1 MLKLLIPV
9 DGSEHSQHAIEAVAK
24 LAQAQAQLEL
34 ILLHVASPP
43 AFYGELTPAGFQELD
58 SAVRTNQARVLEG
71 AAKMASDCGLK
82 VIASK
87 GVTGMVAPE
96 IVRMAS
102 ESGVDQIVMGT
113 RGMGA
118 LGGVLLGSVAQ
129 RVVHMAAVPVLLVK

>member
-24 LAQAQAQLEL
+24 LAKAQARLEL

-43 AFYGELTPAGFQELD
+43 AFYGELTPAGFEELD
-58 SAVRTNQARVLEG
+58 SAVRANQTSVLET
-71 AAKMASDCGLK
+71 ATRMAKDCGLN

-96 IVRMAS
+96 IVRAAS
-102 ESGVDQIVMGT
+102 EAGVDQIVMGT

-129 RVVHMAAVPVLLVK
+129 RVVHMASMPVLLVK